1 MVAAQDLK
9 FCSFGVPV
17 RVRQGVPDFLVR
29 RLLLSKSSL
38 DYSEL
43 SGLNIA
49 LKNLE
54 IDPNSDQTIVSWIRQ
69 RITYLQ
75 NK

>member
-1 MVAAQDLK
+1 LA
-9 FCSFGVPV
+9 
-17 RVRQGVPDFLVR
+17 
-29 RLLLSKSSL
+29 KSSL

-54 IDPNSDQTIVSWIRQ
+54 VVKEDAQDHEWLTVTSWIQ
-69 RITYLQ
+69 SRIKQLQ

>member
-1 MVAAQDLK
+1 LA
-9 FCSFGVPV
+9 
-17 RVRQGVPDFLVR
+17 
-29 RLLLSKSSL
+29 KSSL

-43 SGLNIA
+43 AGLNIA

-54 IDPNSDQTIVSWIRQ
+54 VTPLESQDDAWKTVTAWMLT
-69 RITYLQ
+69 RIKTLQ

>member
-1 MVAAQDLK
+1 MRCYLA
-9 FCSFGVPV
+9 
-17 RVRQGVPDFLVR
+17 
-29 RLLLSKSSL
+29 KSSL

-43 SGLNIA
+43 AGLNIA

-54 IDPNSDQTIVSWIRQ
+54 VVNEAAQDEDWLTVTNWMKS
-69 RITYLQ
+69 RIKQLQ